1 MVANSGGN
9 GQSQVTP
16 KSELL
21 RKFRNTNFTFGSEKN
36 SKEWQDF
43 YLIIDECRNLNE
55 YKSTAQDTFV
65 EHKGKQSKN
74 VINAFS

>member
-36 SKEWQDF
+36 SKEW
-43 YLIIDECRNLNE
+43 
-55 YKSTAQDTFV
+55 
-65 EHKGKQSKN
+65 
-74 VINAFS
+74 